1 MQKQRKAQSA
11 SAGPET
17 CEVSKVSWRYVPQA
31 AWFMAEAFA
40 RHAPAAWLMSVLSYP
55 NFLVSAVEGKLRGKL
70 YAGHGVVGVVSPVV
84 LRWRQKL
91 CVVSIVLVVIAGP
104 YFLVMAFARGVVWF
118 PLLIGSLLYMVL
130 PLLTTFLQGAPRSR
144 RDAAREDL
152 LAVLG
157 PAGVELGCLARGK
170 KSESGDGKRF
180 IVGLSNEYQRLAPV
194 GLVAHTDRHV
204 RIYQGMG
211 YQQIGDGL
219 GMEYKPAGGRAQ

>member
-11 SAGPET
+11 SAGPAAV
-17 CEVSKVSWRYVPQA
+17 EVSKASWGYVPRA
-31 AWFMAEAFA
+31 AWVMAEAFA

-70 YAGHGVVGVVSPVV
+70 YAWHGVVGVVSPVV
-84 LRWRQKL
+84 LRWWQKL
-91 CVVSIVLVVIAGP
+91 CAVATVLVVVAGP
-104 YFLVMAFARGVVWF
+104 YFLVMVFAKGAAWL
-118 PLLIGSLLYMVL
+118 PLLVGSLFYMVL
-130 PLLTTFLQGAPRSR
+130 PLLTIFLQGAPRSR
-144 RDAAREDL
+144 REAGRKDL

-204 RIYQGMG
+204 RLYRGMG
-211 YQQIGDGL
+211 YRQIGDGL
-219 GMEYKPAGGRAQ
+219 GMEYKPAGDRA

>member
-11 SAGPET
+11 SAGPEAT
-17 CEVSKVSWRYVPQA
+17 EVSKASWGYVPQA
-31 AWFMAEAFA
+31 AWIMAEAFA
-40 RHAPAAWLMSVLSYP
+40 RHEPAAWLMSVLTYP
-55 NFLVSAVEGKLRGKL
+55 NYLVSAVEGKLRGKL
-70 YAGHGVVGVVSPVV
+70 YAWHGVVGVVSPVV
-84 LRWRQKL
+84 LRWWQKL
-91 CVVSIVLVVIAGP
+91 CAVATVLVVVAGP
-104 YFLVMAFARGVVWF
+104 YFLVMVFARGAAWL

-144 RDAAREDL
+144 REDGRKDL

-157 PAGVELGCLARGK
+157 PTGVELGCLARGK

-204 RIYQGMG
+204 RLYQGMG
-211 YQQIGDGL
+211 YRQIGDGL
-219 GMEYKPAGGRAQ
+219 GMEYKPAGDRA

>member
-11 SAGPET
+11 SAGHAAV
-17 CEVSKVSWRYVPQA
+17 EVSKASWWYVPRA
-31 AWFMAEAFA
+31 AWVMAEAFA
-40 RHAPAAWLMSVLSYP
+40 RHAPAAWLVSVLSYP

-70 YAGHGVVGVVSPVV
+70 YAWHGVVGVVSPVV
-84 LRWRQKL
+84 LRWWQKL
-91 CVVSIVLVVIAGP
+91 CAVATVLVVLAGP
-104 YFLVMAFARGVVWF
+104 YFLVMAFAQGAVWL
-118 PLLIGSLLYMVL
+118 PLLIGSLFYMVL
-130 PLLTTFLQGAPRSR
+130 PLLTIFLQGAPRSR
-144 RDAAREDL
+144 REGGRKDL

-204 RIYQGMG
+204 RIYRGMG
-211 YQQIGDGL
+211 YRQIGDGL
-219 GMEYKPAGGRAQ
+219 GMEYKPAGDRA